1 MRERDLCRR
10 EKVLLPRNKW
20 PHFSFVGHTLCIAYK
35 IAVVLCEE
43 RVLVIFFLIPQQSGC
58 RNGEGKLIDS
68 RLKFCHVSMVK
79 SITKGQ
85 DS

>member
-1 MRERDLCRR
+1 M
-10 EKVLLPRNKW
+10 
-20 PHFSFVGHTLCIAYK
+20 
-35 IAVVLCEE
+35 LCEE
-43 RVLVIFFLIPQQSGC
+43 RVLVKLASIVIFFLIPQQSGC